1 MSRELSG
8 KIVELYRQ
16 GRCEEA
22 EKLLD
27 EAVQINPKTCEDY
40 LKRGTALSFA
50 GRRIQALADFERALE
65 LDPGNAEAHMRRGEV
80 LLCSDKPQEALEECE
95 EAIRLAPNYQEAY
108 RSKGNVLMALDRYE
122 EAAAYYGKLVERFP
136 DSRDFWELNRGAAL
150 SLLERFEEALT
161 VLDGIGN
168 PPHTEPFPS
177 YSYYLSR
184 AGVLARLERF
194 DEALDDL
201 AEGMKIT
208 KREKGCEPCFVGNCW
223 RVPCFEP
230 LRKPPYRKRLE
241 KIIGPKLK
249 VSKGKKE

>member
-27 EAVQINPKTCEDY
+27 EAVHINPKTCKDY
-40 LKRGTALSFA
+40 LKRGTALSFV

-108 RSKGNVLMALDRYE
+108 RSKGNVLMALGRYE
-122 EAAAYYGKLVERFP
+122 EAATYYGKLVERFP
-136 DSRDFWELNRGAAL
+136 DSRDFWELNRAAAL
-150 SLLERFEEALT
+150 SLMERYKESLAI
-161 VLDGIGN
+161 LDTIAI
-168 PPHTEPFPS
+168 PPRIDPFPS

-184 AGVLARLERF
+184 AGALARLERF
-194 DEALDDL
+194 DDALDDL
-201 AEGMKIT
+201 AEGMKVT
-208 KREKGCEPCFVGNCW
+208 KKEKGCIPCFVNNCW
-223 RVPCFEP
+223 RVPYFES
-230 LRKPPYRKRLE
+230 LRKPPFRERLE
-241 KIIGPKLK
+241 AIIGPNPKAP
-249 VSKGKKE
+249 KE